1 MKAIDLAKN
10 HFKSLHV
17 KKIEVP
23 EWSDGKKPF
32 VIYVQ
37 PFTLRDQGKL
47 QMATKN
53 SNESEVLAEL
63 IVMKSLD
70 EKGENLFTIDDK
82 VALRTQVDAN
92 VIARIAAE
100 IMTPAASEIEKN

>member
-47 QMATKN
+47 QMEPRIVTKVKFLQ
-53 SNESEVLAEL
+53 SWL
-63 IVMKSLD
+63 
-70 EKGENLFTIDDK
+70 
-82 VALRTQVDAN
+82 
-92 VIARIAAE
+92 
-100 IMTPAASEIEKN
+100 